1 MAVVSYYNKKGY
13 NELSK
18 KAEAAL
24 GNIQDEICDKFTTE
38 QILCKLIAEYKFD
51 KGILEFSVANPS
63 WDNGVINNSIKHY
76 VFYNEA
82 YYLGSF
88 IMDLNDLKE
97 PSEYCELY
105 LKSQLRIIWAGFKY
119 HTNNSK
125 FIDKFILNRINKASP
140 EAPLPT
146 LNLRVDTFILNVI
159 ANKFKKTHEQHW
171 IPTQPLY
178 IPILNGKE
186 HVPFWEISENDFKI
200 NKELL
205 KSQIKDY
212 TFGTF

>member
-1 MAVVSYYNKKGY
+1 
-13 NELSK
+13 
-18 KAEAAL
+18 
-24 GNIQDEICDKFTTE
+24 
-38 QILCKLIAEYKFD
+38 
-51 KGILEFSVANPS
+51 
-63 WDNGVINNSIKHY
+63 
-76 VFYNEA
+76 
-82 YYLGSF
+82 
-88 IMDLNDLKE
+88 MDLNDLKE

-159 ANKFKKTHEQHW
+159 ANKFKKTHEQHC